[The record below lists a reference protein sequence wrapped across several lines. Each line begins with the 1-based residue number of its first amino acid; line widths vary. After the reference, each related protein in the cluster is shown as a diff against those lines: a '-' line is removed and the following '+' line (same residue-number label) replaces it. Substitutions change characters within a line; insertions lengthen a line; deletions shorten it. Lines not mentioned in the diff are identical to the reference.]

1 MRAIRIAI
9 LAVIAI
15 TVAAYSPF
23 LVGYVGPG
31 TQPAT
36 IVAEAA
42 SWAIVKLA
50 PVWSGTLNLLGAA
63 GPAFGETLPA
73 RSSSAESGAPIML
86 AQAAAPAKPSP
97 AGSATA
103 NATPAKPSPA
113 GAAGTGPAQTGSVP
127 QAATPASAA
136 PSLSQGD
143 LVMVVTLLRN
153 TLVALHQANLTG
165 NYTVLRDLGAPS
177 FRDANSAT
185 KLAEVFAPVRTRNID
200 LSTVVVLDPHLTLAK
215 INEGGMLDVAGSL
228 TTTPVPVNFELLFQS
243 AQNSWKLF
251 GISIGPDNGPDTAAA
266 SPKASGTTA
275 PVPVSAPGG
284 AAAVPAPKPPASPP
298 KP

>member
-1 MRAIRIAI
+1 MTQPYLSVVDRVMRAIRIAI

-86 AQAAAPAKPSP
+86 AQAAAPAAKPATPAPTPPSAAAPAKPSP

-153 TLVALHQANLTG
+153 TLVALHQANLT
-165 NYTVLRDLGAPS
+165 
-177 FRDANSAT
+177 
-185 KLAEVFAPVRTRNID
+185 
-200 LSTVVVLDPHLTLAK
+200 
-215 INEGGMLDVAGSL
+215 
-228 TTTPVPVNFELLFQS
+228 
-243 AQNSWKLF
+243 
-251 GISIGPDNGPDTAAA
+251 
-266 SPKASGTTA
+266 
-275 PVPVSAPGG
+275 
-284 AAAVPAPKPPASPP
+284 
-298 KP
+298 